1 MQRLLFV
8 FSFILLFS
16 SCEQVVIY
24 EDYPPRYRMGDDIR
38 WADIS
43 FDDKGWNPER
53 GNTGEQVFWVRS
65 QVKLKKKLNGPVGL
79 QVEAFGA
86 FDVYWDGVLIG
97 NNGRI
102 ARNGTPEVPGTE
114 STYYRLPDSL
124 SQNGTHLLAL
134 RATQAYLQKVQRG
147 IGIKLDMYEILLRRP
162 LIIMSFMNLM
172 AGAFLIAGIYYFF
185 LYVNSSRKEYAIF
198 IFAIICS
205 LFFTLLI
212 MEYVKFYVEIPYTEF
227 FIRLEIIGGLTFAIA
242 MLVPLYFTIQF
253 NFRRK
258 KLLLFFLFAIL
269 IPVYFI
275 NYRHYDL
282 TARLYSLV
290 MWLTSMV
297 IVLNAIFQKEKGGV
311 IVFIGL
317 LASAVVNNFLIY
329 DFGLF
334 ISFTIII
341 LCMLCLHTIR
351 ARIIEEEHRSSL
363 LLSSRLQLELI
374 KKNIQP
380 HFLRN
385 TLTSLIDWVEESPKQ
400 GAEFIQALA
409 GEFDIMNAIAEEALI
424 PIRQE
429 IDLCKTHLAV
439 MQFRKEMRYEW
450 EEAGIDETE
459 QIPPALIHTILE
471 NGITHGIP
479 FAGGSIRFRLCYLRD
494 KDCRQYT
501 FETYAQNRPVSK
513 NKEGGNGFRYIR
525 ARLTESY
532 GDRWEFLSEA
542 TLQGWLTT
550 IKIYDK

>member
-1 MQRLLFV
+1 MQRLLFL
-8 FSFILLFS
+8 FSVILLFS
-16 SCEQVVIY
+16 SCKQVVTY
-24 EDYPPRYRMGDDIR
+24 EEYPPRFHTGDDKR
-38 WADIS
+38 WAEVS
-43 FDDKGWNPER
+43 FDDKAWNTER
-53 GNTGEQVFWVRS
+53 GNTGEQIFWVRMP
-65 QVKLKKKLNGPVGL
+65 LKFEKKLNGTIGL
-79 QVEAFGA
+79 QIEAFGA
-86 FDVYWDGVLIG
+86 FEVYWDGVLIG
-97 NNGRI
+97 NNGRMAGNGI
-102 ARNGTPEVPGTE
+102 AEVPGTE

-134 RATQAYLQKVQRG
+134 RATQAYQQKVQRSVSVKPD
-147 IGIKLDMYEILLRRP
+147 IYEDLLRKP
-162 LIIMSFMNLM
+162 LIITSYMNLM
-172 AGAFLIAGIYYFF
+172 AGAFLIAAIYYFF
-185 LYVNSSRKEYAIF
+185 LYVNSSRKEYTIF
-198 IFAIICS
+198 IFAIICL

-212 MEYVKFYVEIPYTEF
+212 MEYLKFYVEIPYTEF
-227 FIRLEIIGGLTFAIA
+227 FTRLEIIGWLTFAIA

-253 NFRRK
+253 SFRRK
-258 KLLLFFLFAIL
+258 ALLLFFLFFIL
-269 IPVYFI
+269 MAVYYI

-311 IVFIGL
+311 IVLIGL
-317 LASAVVNNFLIY
+317 LASAVVNNFLVY

-334 ISFTIII
+334 ISFTIIV
-341 LCMLCLHTIR
+341 LCMLYLHTIR
-351 ARIIEEEHRSSL
+351 ARVIEEEHRSSL

-424 PIRQE
+424 AIRQE
-429 IDLCKTHLAV
+429 IELCKTHLAV
-439 MQFRKEMRYEW
+439 MQFRKEIRYEW

-459 QIPPALIHTILE
+459 EIPPALIHTLLE
-471 NGITHGIP
+471 NGITHSIP
-479 FAGGSIRFRLCYLRD
+479 LADGCIRFRLSYLRD
-494 KDCRQYT
+494 KACRQYT

-513 NKEGGNGFRYIR
+513 NREGGNGFRYIR

-532 GDRWEFLSEA
+532 GDRWTFLSEA

-550 IKIYDK
+550 IKIYNK